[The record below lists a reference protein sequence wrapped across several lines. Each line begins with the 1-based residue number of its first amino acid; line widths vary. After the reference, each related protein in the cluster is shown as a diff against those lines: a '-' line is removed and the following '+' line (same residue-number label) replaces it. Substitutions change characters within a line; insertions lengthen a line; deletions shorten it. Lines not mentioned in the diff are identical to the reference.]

1 MINTFR
7 IFQQRIEVQFWQ
19 FVIPRMKDKPEV
31 VKRIVSSIMFVQ
43 KHLPQKSI
51 FFKALFWICMG
62 LSIGLGIG
70 ILVG

>member
-7 IFQQRIEVQFWQ
+7 TFQERIEVEFWQ

-31 VKRIVSSIMFVQ
+31 VKRIVSSVMFVQ
-43 KHLPQKSI
+43 KHLPKKSLI
-51 FFKALFWICMG
+51 FQALFWICIG